1 MLSSSL
7 DFSNEA
13 FLFIPGGLVDPH
25 AYISLM
31 EQLVEKGITVII
43 LKVSANLAILE
54 TSKALSI
61 PEAFPEILSWY
72 VGGHSLGG
80 IAALAAIN
88 NEPELFEGLVL
99 MGSFPSEAFAIQDWN
114 RQVLSLYGEHDA
126 LATIEDIEA
135 NKVFLPTAMD
145 IDDLNDF
152 EDLQVNSSVTIYYM
166 IEGGNHAQF
175 GAYGPQEGDGT
186 ATISTAEQH
195 NEVSTAITNFI
206 TWNESR

>member
-1 MLSSSL
+1 
-7 DFSNEA
+7 
-13 FLFIPGGLVDPH
+13 
-25 AYISLM
+25 M

-99 MGSFPSEAFAIQDWN
+99 MGSFPSEAFAIQDWD